1 MANKSKKLQELARIF
16 APYATLYAVGGVV
29 RDMLLDVECYDID
42 ITSKLKV
49 DKVKS
54 ILLNTVFEIS
64 DKSLRMGTMVISS
77 ENLHFEYTTF
87 RSESYSKSSGAHYPK
102 EVEFTEDILLD
113 AKRRDFKA
121 NAIYYDILKDE
132 IVDVIHGV
140 DDIKNKVLSTC
151 DEPSIVFEADGLRI
165 LRLVRFCAELGFSPD
180 EKTLSVAK
188 KNAWRVKD
196 IAIERI
202 RDELKKI
209 FVADTRHKELG
220 LNDAHLRGL
229 RLLDELGLV
238 EMLLPE
244 LHALKGIAQ
253 PKRYHLYDAYEH
265 SVKAYEIA
273 PPHLRM
279 VALLHDI
286 GKVHALRVDGT
297 MHSHEIFGERMARDV
312 MTRLKFSNNE
322 IERVSRLVRWHMIDI
337 NGNMS
342 VNKLKKFVVEQ
353 IDIIEDLILLKDVD
367 GIASAGALTREN
379 RLRTAYNELKANN
392 IPLRIKDLKVSGQ
405 DLIDLGIKPQMRAT
419 VLKQLLIDTAQNFHL
434 NDRDVAM
441 RHLERIVKNL

>member
-1 MANKSKKLQELARIF
+1 MANNIAKLKQLARIF
-16 APYATLYAVGGVV
+16 APYATLYMVGGVV

-49 DKVKS
+49 DEVKS
-54 ILLNTVFEIS
+54 ILLNTDFEIS
-64 DKSLRMGTMVISS
+64 DKSLRMGTVLIS
-77 ENLHFEYTTF
+77 NGDCRFEYTTF
-87 RSESYSKSSGAHYPK
+87 RSESYSRSSGAHYPK
-102 EVEFTEDILLD
+102 DVEFTENILLD
-113 AKRRDFKA
+113 AKRRDFKV
-121 NAIYYDILKDE
+121 NAVYYDVLKDE
-132 IVDVIHGV
+132 IVDVIHGI

-202 RDELKKI
+202 RDELSKI

-220 LNDAHLRGL
+220 LNDAHLRGF

-253 PKRYHLYDAYEH
+253 PKRYHLYDAFEH

-273 PPHLRM
+273 PPHLRI

-286 GKVHALRVDGT
+286 GKAHALKIDGT

-337 NGNMS
+337 NGNMG

-405 DLIDLGIKPQMRAT
+405 DLIDLGIKPQMRAK
-419 VLKQLLIDTAQNFHL
+419 VLKQLLIDTAIDFSL
-434 NDRDVAM
+434 NNREKSL
-441 RHLERIVKNL
+441 RYIKQHISH